1 MSRVKLI
8 ALDVLKP
15 HLPDAVEFAGQLAA
29 LGDDYQVELEVV
41 EVDEHTQTTLIT
53 VRGEDLALT
62 RIEDKVKA
70 LGGSVH
76 SIDRVIVTGNGDDN

>member
-1 MSRVKLI
+1 MAQVKLI

-15 HLPDAVEFAGQLAA
+15 HLPDAVDFARRLAA
-29 LGDDYQVELEVV
+29 LGADHWVELEVV

-53 VRGEDLALT
+53 VHGDDLELA
-62 RIEDKVKA
+62 RIEEAVKA

-76 SIDRVIVTGNGDDN
+76 SIDRVVVDGG

>member
-1 MSRVKLI
+1 MPRVKLI

-15 HLPDAVEFAGQLAA
+15 HLPDAVEFARQLAG
-29 LGDDYQVELEVV
+29 LGDDYKVEIEVI

-53 VRGEDLALT
+53 VRGEDLACK

-76 SIDRVIVTGNGDDN
+76 SIDRVIVTGNGDDH